1 MEAFQ
6 LDGSQRAK
14 GVEGSGDMKNGRQ
27 VWGSEVHHIIPAIP
41 EDTG

>member
-1 MEAFQ
+1 MEVFQ
-6 LDGSQRAK
+6 LDGSRRTK
-14 GVEGSGDMKNGRQ
+14 GVGGSGDIEKGRQ